1 MCRKQFPLFAKR
13 LFNSHADDYEYAPEQ
28 LLLFL
33 YAAKQWIHINVT
45 MSTELPTE
53 DDMECFVLL

>member
-1 MCRKQFPLFAKR
+1 MCRKQFPPFAKR

-33 YAAKQWIHINVT
+33 YAAKQ
-45 MSTELPTE
+45 
-53 DDMECFVLL
+53 